1 MIYLLDTN
9 TCIYAM
15 KGKYP
20 QIADRL
26 LTIQPNDICISAITV
41 GELTYG
47 AAKSQWGE
55 KTLFQMKKFL
65 SPFTILPVDV
75 DDAEVFGQ
83 LRALLDLKGTPIGPY
98 DLIIAAQGIAKG
110 LTVVTHNTKEFA
122 RVPNLK
128 IEDWTQ

>member
-1 MIYLLDTN
+1 
-9 TCIYAM
+9 
-15 KGKYP
+15 
-20 QIADRL
+20 
-26 LTIQPNDICISAITV
+26 
-41 GELTYG
+41 
-47 AAKSQWGE
+47 
-55 KTLFQMKKFL
+55 MKKFL

-98 DLIIAAQGIAKG
+98 DLIIAAQGLAKG
-110 LTVVTHNTKEFA
+110 LTVVTHNTKEFE